1 MTDILRDVHDQSNFL
16 DLGVSPPG
24 GSAIDITKNGFRRY
38 VSNYLNGSGQST
50 IVSGVLGGDFRVTP
64 RLRASLGGRWEYDNY
79 VQSSENASDFDLD
92 NNPNTPYDNVTW
104 GNGSFRHFSRS
115 LDDWAASLGLN
126 FALPPE
132 LALYASGSRGYKMPA
147 LDEFLGPQ
155 SQGQVDVFE
164 SRTVQSTE
172 AGVKY
177 ASGPVGVTVNAFYT
191 QLKNIT
197 SQGSVVDS
205 VTGRT
210 TWIIVSGADNRSYGG
225 EFEVFVSPITA
236 LQLRGSATWLRAEL
250 GKGAGSDIGQRLTGI
265 PASIGNLSGTYNA
278 GPVRLLG
285 DWHYVAKRIQNL
297 QTKTGLPAY
306 NYFNFGASYTLPGT
320 NSATIDF
327 NVLNA
332 FQSHGL
338 EEGNPRIISGAGAAN
353 VYLARPLLPR
363 RLTSSIR
370 YNF

>member
-1 MTDILRDVHDQSNFL
+1 
-16 DLGVSPPG
+16 
-24 GSAIDITKNGFRRY
+24 

-104 GNGSFRHFSRS
+104 GNGSFRHFTRS

-126 FALPPE
+126 FALTPE

-155 SQGQVDVFE
+155 SQGQVDVFQ

-177 ASGPVGVTVNAFYT
+177 AQGSVGATVNGFFT
-191 QLKNIT
+191 QLKNQT

-210 TWIIVSGADNRSYGG
+210 TWIITPNADNRSYGA
-225 EFEVFVSPITA
+225 EFEVFFSPMTA

-250 GKGAGSDIGQRLTGI
+250 GKGAGADIGQRLTGI
-265 PASIGNLSGTYNA
+265 PASIGNLSATYEVDR
-278 GPVRLLG
+278 VRLLG
-285 DWHYVAKRIQNL
+285 DWHYVAKRVQNL
-297 QTKTGLPAY
+297 ATNTGLPAY
-306 NYFNFGASYTLPGT
+306 NYFNFGAAYTLPGT
-320 NSATIDF
+320 NAATIDF